1 MEILIILILLRIAF
15 ISVVGRCQLFGNTLP
30 TSYHLGKGHSRAAVS
45 LWNNILE
52 PVAEK
57 EWQWYDNEY
66 VFRCPSEERPY
77 LFTRKNSPQ
86 SMERMPAR
94 K

>member
-1 MEILIILILLRIAF
+1 MEILIILILLQIAF
-15 ISVVGRCQLFGNTLP
+15 ISVVIRRQSFRRILF

-57 EWQWYDNEY
+57 EWQWYDSEY
-66 VFRCPSEERPY
+66 VFRCPSEKRPY
-77 LFTRKNSPQ
+77 LFTRKNSQQ
-86 SMERMPAR
+86 SMERIPAR